1 MRLYYQPKGYWFG
14 DCMPFG
20 KGDTFYLFHQRDT
33 RKPCP
38 FGEPFGWDLATT
50 KDFVTYEDCGTAILR
65 GDDTKQDQFIFA
77 GSVCEDRDG
86 VYHAFYTGFNRDYP
100 KQGKPSQ
107 VLMHAISHDLK
118 NWEKT
123 NDAVTFTPQPGYD
136 PDDWRDPF
144 VLWDDEE
151 NQYILILGTRLA
163 GDKHRQTGRT
173 VYFTSTDLT
182 NWTFEGDFWA
192 PDLFTMHE
200 MPDLF
205 KIGEWWYLITTEY
218 SHASKQ
224 VYRMAKSLKGPWIA
238 PEDDGF
244 DGRAYYAGRTFEL
257 NGQRIIFGWVPSR
270 ANETDSAHLTYD
282 ENSDNEQFIW
292 AGTFVAHEIY
302 QREDGT
308 LGCRV
313 PQTVWDA
320 FKEKTV
326 LADETLKRE
335 SGRVTKQVVSNAG
348 DCYRFETTVT
358 VKDGLR
364 SFSVG
369 LRDNEETGVSY
380 CFTVLCAQNRVIFEK
395 VPNWPWPQMNNIGL
409 ERPVHP
415 NEDGTYHIQIIAD
428 DTIATLYIN
437 GVALNARMYTQP
449 GDGIVL
455 AAEDGTAVFKDMSFT
470 GKESALLMGRR
481 IEPRL
486 LMDREGRFF
495 SRNRL
500 LSEKKSLAVAVLMDE
515 SGSMADQ
522 DRVTYARA
530 AGIIIYDFC
539 KAMDVPILIM
549 GHTDDS
555 NVQLYAYT
563 DFDSM
568 DKMDR
573 YRLMDLSAR
582 YGNRDGAALRYVA
595 ERLLKQPEE
604 KKLLLLVSDG
614 QPAGTGGYLGSAAEA
629 DLRGIKKEYTN
640 KGILFVA
647 AAIGDDKENIERI
660 YGDAF
665 LDISDLTKL
674 PFLLVKKIEK
684 ELKG

>member
-1 MRLYYQPKGYWFG
+1 
-14 DCMPFG
+14 
-20 KGDTFYLFHQRDT
+20 
-33 RKPCP
+33 
-38 FGEPFGWDLATT
+38 
-50 KDFVTYEDCGTAILR
+50 
-65 GDDTKQDQFIFA
+65 
-77 GSVCEDRDG
+77 
-86 VYHAFYTGFNRDYP
+86 
-100 KQGKPSQ
+100 
-107 VLMHAISHDLK
+107 MHAISHDLK

-409 ERPVHP
+409 ERPAHP

-455 AAEDGTAVFKDMSFT
+455 GLQKMEQLHLRICPLRSFHLSDKFLKDA
-470 GKESALLMGRR
+470 KE
-481 IEPRL
+481 
-486 LMDREGRFF
+486 
-495 SRNRL
+495 
-500 LSEKKSLAVAVLMDE
+500 
-515 SGSMADQ
+515 
-522 DRVTYARA
+522 T
-530 AGIIIYDFC
+530 
-539 KAMDVPILIM
+539 
-549 GHTDDS
+549 
-555 NVQLYAYT
+555 
-563 DFDSM
+563 
-568 DKMDR
+568 
-573 YRLMDLSAR
+573 
-582 YGNRDGAALRYVA
+582 
-595 ERLLKQPEE
+595 
-604 KKLLLLVSDG
+604 
-614 QPAGTGGYLGSAAEA
+614 
-629 DLRGIKKEYTN
+629 
-640 KGILFVA
+640 
-647 AAIGDDKENIERI
+647 EN
-660 YGDAF
+660 
-665 LDISDLTKL
+665 
-674 PFLLVKKIEK
+674 KIEK
-684 ELKG
+684 TDSFVPFAHYEGKEQIIDPSLYDEEKGIYQGEPHHALVWPDADSNDTTLIFNPARNYHSKSVNRKAKHA